1 MKPLVRYTNN
11 PSYRPYTSPKG
22 VKIALGRALN
32 SAITE
37 ALSKTGATISGEE
50 INNIKS
56 ELYTSIDKKITNFN
70 KEFVVDGLK
79 ISIEFKSFG
88 LDRWGEDYKHYDIY
102 VYIYRRRKNCNR
114 IPEDKEIANIEMG
127 DVNIN
132 NNKYPIFSTQR
143 TILKKEKQDDE
154 DKKQQQK
161 KEKGDNMNHKKE
173 ENYLVTEKKHK
184 SPEKENSHIDSNEGL
199 YNKDKEEGKVDNN
212 EIMEVFE
219 LSTKIK
225 DLETLERELN
235 IVVQKLEEDED
246 WAEYCDIY
254 SNIID
259 TLRHVTE
266 VMFDDIADEWLLGEA
281 CVELPLFRNK
291 EWNFVLKIEPE
302 VHPQFETNNN
312 NYKIKIVLVKKGA

>member
-1 MKPLVRYTNN
+1 
-11 PSYRPYTSPKG
+11 
-22 VKIALGRALN
+22 
-32 SAITE
+32 
-37 ALSKTGATISGEE
+37 
-50 INNIKS
+50 
-56 ELYTSIDKKITNFN
+56 
-70 KEFVVDGLK
+70 
-79 ISIEFKSFG
+79 
-88 LDRWGEDYKHYDIY
+88 
-102 VYIYRRRKNCNR
+102 
-114 IPEDKEIANIEMG
+114 
-127 DVNIN
+127 
-132 NNKYPIFSTQR
+132 
-143 TILKKEKQDDE
+143 LKKEKQDDE

-199 YNKDKEEGKVDNN
+199 YNKDKEEEKVDNN

-235 IVVQKLEEDED
+235 ITVQKLEEDED